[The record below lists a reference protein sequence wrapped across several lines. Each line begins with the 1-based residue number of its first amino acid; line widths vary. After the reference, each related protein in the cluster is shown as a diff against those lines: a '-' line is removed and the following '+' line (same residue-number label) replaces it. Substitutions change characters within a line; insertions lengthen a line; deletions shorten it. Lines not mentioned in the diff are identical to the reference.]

1 MNDNVIVFDDV
12 DFVYGIDNDS
22 ELTDKQGKNTEY
34 EANNRS
40 YFENYHKALS
50 GLNVNIKKGE
60 FVAVLGRNGCGKST
74 FARHINAILVP
85 VNGSV
90 KVNEMDTKEEKY
102 LWDIRQFAGMIFQN
116 PDNQIVGTVVEEDV
130 AFGPENIGIDPKE
143 IRTRVDNALKVVGMY
158 EYKEFAPH
166 LLSGG
171 QKQRIAIAG
180 ILAMKP
186 QCIILDEATAMLD
199 PAGRK
204 EIMKV
209 VHDLNKE
216 YGITVIHITHHMDE
230 AVIADR
236 VIVMDKGKVV
246 LEGKPKDVFSNVEKI
261 KSYGLDVPQATELI
275 YELKKDGVNIKE
287 DVLDIDEAVEVISSI
302 LKS

>member
-1 MNDNVIVFDDV
+1 
-12 DFVYGIDNDS
+12 
-22 ELTDKQGKNTEY
+22 
-34 EANNRS
+34 
-40 YFENYHKALS
+40 
-50 GLNVNIKKGE
+50 
-60 FVAVLGRNGCGKST
+60 
-74 FARHINAILVP
+74 
-85 VNGSV
+85 
-90 KVNEMDTKEEKY
+90 
-102 LWDIRQFAGMIFQN
+102 
-116 PDNQIVGTVVEEDV
+116 
-130 AFGPENIGIDPKE
+130 
-143 IRTRVDNALKVVGMY
+143 
-158 EYKEFAPH
+158 
-166 LLSGG
+166 
-171 QKQRIAIAG
+171 
-180 ILAMKP
+180 MKP